1 MNKVE
6 TQKLTNKIKGYYN
19 SLFFV
24 DEYVIDAWYETMKP
38 YDLEDAIEHIQEYVK
53 EFPNDPPKP
62 QTFKRGLYTHDEK
75 VRLRESK
82 FTVEC
87 NLCHRFMPLQEYDEH
102 YGKCL
107 DIQYLVSV
115 AKQKGEDYSREDLE
129 NQPDRVINGLL
140 NKYQPK
146 QWKQSITE

>member
-1 MNKVE
+1 MNKIE

-19 SLFFV
+19 SSFFV

-129 NQPDRVINGLL
+129 NQPERVINGLL

-146 QWKQSITE
+146 QWKQDTTE

>member
-19 SLFFV
+19 SSFFV

-38 YDLEDAIEHIQEYVK
+38 YDLEDAIEHIQGYVK

-62 QTFKRGLYTHDEK
+62 QAFKRGLYTHDEK

-129 NQPDRVINGLL
+129 NQPERVINGLL

>member
-19 SLFFV
+19 SSFFV

-82 FTVEC
+82 FIVEC
-87 NLCHRFMPLQEYDEH
+87 NLCHRFMPLEEYDEH

-129 NQPDRVINGLL
+129 NQPERVINGLL